1 MANVKMELNDRECSM
16 IKEGLKVKVASLSRY
31 YNNAD
36 DVELKNVFSRQIQEY
51 TDLARKFP

>member
-16 IKEGLKVKVASLSRY
+16 IKEGLKHKVSSLSRF

-36 DVELKNVFSRQIQEY
+36 DVELKSVFSRQIQEY